1 MFLEVHQLYKKS
13 LVPGHYMIAYPLLSL
28 TDLYLKTGEYRAAE
42 LTGRE
47 AVDHLQ
53 ATLPKGHMTTAISQ
67 SRLGEAL
74 TKLGKYSAAESLLL
88 RSYQTLVISEGSGE
102 YLVRARARLVDL
114 YKAWGRPQEADRYRM
129 EIGD

>member
-1 MFLEVHQLYKKS
+1 
-13 LVPGHYMIAYPLLSL
+13 MIAYPLLSL
-28 TDLYLKTGEYRAAE
+28 TDLYLQTGQYRAAE

-53 ATLPKGHMTTAISQ
+53 TTLPEGHMTTAISQ
-67 SRLGEAL
+67 SRLGEAS
-74 TKLGKYSAAESLLL
+74 TKLGKYSAAEPLLL
-88 RSYQTLVISEGSGE
+88 RSYQTLAISEGSGE

-114 YKAWGRPQEADRYRM
+114 YEAWGRPQEADRYRM